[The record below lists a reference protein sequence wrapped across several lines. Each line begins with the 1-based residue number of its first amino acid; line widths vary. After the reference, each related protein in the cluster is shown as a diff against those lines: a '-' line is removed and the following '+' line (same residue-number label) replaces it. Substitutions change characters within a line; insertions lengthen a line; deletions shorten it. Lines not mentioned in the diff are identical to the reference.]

1 MNLVVNGDAESG
13 PGGTAEPVGSVTGWR
28 IARGAPALIDYTFGG
43 GYPGPK
49 DPGPAQRGSR
59 FFSGGNSPQ
68 TALVQDIDLP
78 ASGATGHAAVD
89 AGQVRY
95 AVGAWLGGYA
105 SQEDG
110 VRLSVEFR
118 DAKGTPVAL
127 NVLGPVTAGE
137 RKRRTGLLERT
148 AQSAVPPGARTA
160 RVLLVFTRT
169 GSGTSND
176 GYADAI
182 SLTLTAAG
190 ARDAAEARS
199 AAATVDAA
207 GGRS

>member
-13 PGGTAEPVGSVTGWR
+13 PGGSAEPVGSVTGWR
-28 IARGAPALIDYTFGG
+28 IAQGAPALIDYSFGG
-43 GYPGPK
+43 GYPGPS

-59 FFSGGNSPQ
+59 FFSGGNSPR

-78 ASGATGHAAVD
+78 TSGATGHEAVD
-89 AGQVRY
+89 TGRVRY
-95 AVGAWLGGYA
+95 TVSAWLGGYA
-105 SQEDG
+105 GQEDG

-118 DAKGTPVAL
+118 DAEGTPVAL

-137 RKRRTGLLERT
+137 RRRRTALLEREAT
-148 AQSAVPPGARTA
+148 STVPPGARSA
-160 RVLLVFTRT
+160 RVLLVFTRS

-182 SLTLTAAG
+182 SLTLGAAG
-190 ARDAAEARS
+190 ARNL
-199 AAATVDAA
+199 A